1 MKNAIR
7 SISLMLVI
15 LMLST
20 LCLTSCEEFFGS
32 VTEDPH
38 ECESVCDVCGKCT
51 DPNCEEDA
59 CSKKCECKK
68 PVIYS
73 LVLKANKTR
82 AARGDKIVLTAT
94 LKSPEGEEPA
104 SEDVEYIIE
113 EGAEYAS
120 VSGNVLTVKDTANHG
135 TTIKVKAREGATD
148 SNVVEIVVN
157 VPASGIEISAGGAT
171 NLLAGSSV
179 VLTHVIT
186 PEGAS
191 NALTYVITEG
201 ADCAVISGNVLVV
214 NSGAATGKIIK
225 VKAVSDVAESN
236 ELSFTVGYPLETIT
250 VTTNVTNILSGG
262 MAQLGVIINPEN
274 ATNGYTWEFISGGEY
289 ASVNNNIITVSANA
303 PTGTKISLKAVAGD
317 ISSNVV
323 EFTVGYPLETLTAA
337 LIGSS
342 NLKNGESAQLSV
354 SLNPANATNGQYV
367 WEFLEG
373 GDYVTVIG
381 NVITVKADA
390 PTGARVRLQ
399 AVAGGISSNVVEFT
413 VGYPLESITV
423 TTNTSNILSGGMAQ
437 LSVSL
442 DPENATNGKYV
453 WEFLEGGEYASVS
466 GNVITVKTDAP
477 TGAKIRLQAVASGIK
492 SNVVEFTV
500 GYPLTSL
507 TASLVGSSSNIRNGG
522 SAELSVSLNPANAT
536 NGQYVWEF
544 VEGADFAEIKGN
556 VIKINEDAPLG
567 SIIRIVAVAGDIRS
581 NEIVITAGIPIE
593 TISIS
598 STAPEILDRGG
609 SYPLSVSV
617 TPDGATTNAITWV
630 VEEGGDYVSVASG
643 FLTVDKNTPAGTR
656 VKVYATS
663 GSIKSNALEF
673 TVGIVLESI
682 EISLVGSANVNP
694 DASRSINYVLN
705 PSNASDTTVVWVID
719 SGKEYATIVNGTISV
734 NADAPIGAKVTFHA
748 EIGEVKSNSLTITVG
763 IPTESIEISI
773 VGSLNVDPGKSAS
786 INHTL
791 APSNA
796 SIVPITWVIDS
807 GAEYATITNGNIF
820 VNEDAP
826 VGAKVTFHA
835 EIGDV
840 KSNSLT
846 ITVGTPIES
855 IEIEATG
862 SHEIVKGNSVGL
874 IATVYPSKASATL
887 VSWVITEGGEFATV
901 KGSTLIIN
909 SNATTGATVKVK
921 AVWGTVESN
930 ELSFTVMATQEEI
943 NASKYFLDLNT
954 SNIRIDKKGS
964 SSPVLTAEILNGNY
978 DKVENMDVEFTV
990 ISGEE
995 YLGLA
1000 PNGYNCSFVALG
1012 HGEAI
1017 VEVKIVGTNV
1027 TETVAVEVI
1036 VPPES
1041 IALPEVFA
1049 ERPGFEYYFSNIDP
1063 RTGDTESLPFLPTVK
1078 GDALAC
1084 TDLLYTFTHESGAT
1098 GSAVATYED
1107 GMLTFHKTGKVT
1119 VTITSA
1125 SGSRVEAATSYTF
1138 NINQGYNANTFEEFS
1153 YIVESAFYTGSVPI
1167 NLVVLEKPD
1176 GSATGY
1182 TYGYDMVPSM
1192 VLLPHSE
1199 QTIAMMLRRYT
1210 TYEGQNVN
1218 VRIQAVNKGL
1228 WVNGNNHKL
1237 DVSQLKVFTLAE
1249 YDAYVEEYKV
1259 PTDDYFP
1266 HLSSFLSAETWYDGG
1281 VDDPDFVKASYYIR
1295 LYNFEVMGNA
1305 PITYDPAKYSDDPSV
1320 FVGAM
1325 DKGLS
1330 VGNFQY
1336 DTHYYIDANN
1346 LTASGFKN
1354 GLAFTNIVGNGKI
1367 SNLYAYNCY
1376 STGIVARSSIVTL
1389 ENLKFGP
1396 CGATGM
1402 ELAPE
1407 DSGAAGLNNDEK
1419 GKITISGTVD
1429 ASTNLNDG
1437 YTNYFNYYTIQGAT
1451 IPQIITGNTQMYAES
1466 QVAHIRNSNGQFI
1479 FVSLLF
1485 NNMSTLEPNQS
1496 IVDYPAY
1503 QEGGIINIADLPT
1516 DGSVDTTHQFV
1527 KMDIFVTLPGVGTVQ
1542 AGTAYFYN
1550 LNYGK

>member
-1 MKNAIR
+1 MKKVFK
-7 SISLMLVI
+7 SIVLMLVI
-15 LMLST
+15 LALSVFS
-20 LCLTSCEEFFGS
+20 LASCF
-32 VTEDPH
+32 EDPH
-38 ECESVCDVCGKCT
+38 VCESECPECGGCTDANCTEDVCA
-51 DPNCEEDA
+51 E
-59 CSKKCECKK
+59 KCECEVK

-73 LVLKANKTR
+73 LVIKASKTDVT
-82 AARGDKIVLTAT
+82 RGDTVTFTAS
-94 LKSPEGEEPA
+94 LKSAEGEEPITD
-104 SEDVEYIIE
+104 EVEFSIIS
-113 EGAEYAS
+113 GAESAS
-120 VSGNVLTVKDTANHG
+120 LSGNVLTISNNAKHG
-135 TTIKVKAREGATD
+135 DVIKVKAHEGATD
-148 SNVVEIVVN
+148 SNIVEIVVN
-157 VPASGIEISAGGAT
+157 VPASGIEIFADGAT
-171 NLLAGSSV
+171 NLDANHRIVTLS
-179 VLTHVIT
+179 HVIT

-191 NALTYVITEG
+191 NEVSYVITEG
-201 ADCAVISGNVLVV
+201 ADSATLSGNVLIV
-214 NSGAATGKIIK
+214 NANTITGTIIR
-225 VKAVSDVAESN
+225 VKATSGSVESN
-236 ELSFTVGYPLETIT
+236 ELVFTFGYPLESLTAALIGSSNIKNGESAQLSVSLNPTNATNGQYTWEFLEGGDYVTVIGNIITVKADAPTGAKVRLQAVAGNISSNVVEFTVGYPLESIT
-250 VTTNVTNILSGG
+250 VTTNVTNIVSGG
-262 MAQLGVIINPEN
+262 MAHLSVVIDPEN
-274 ATNGYTWEFISGGEY
+274 ATNGKYVWEFLEGGEY
-289 ASVNNNIITVSANA
+289 ATVVNNVITVNQNA
-303 PTGTKISLKAVAGD
+303 PTGAKISLKAVAGD

-323 EFTVGYPLETLTAA
+323 EFTVGYPL
-337 LIGSS
+337 
-342 NLKNGESAQLSV
+342 
-354 SLNPANATNGQYV
+354 
-367 WEFLEG
+367 
-373 GDYVTVIG
+373 
-381 NVITVKADA
+381 
-390 PTGARVRLQ
+390 
-399 AVAGGISSNVVEFT
+399 
-413 VGYPLESITV
+413 
-423 TTNTSNILSGGMAQ
+423 
-437 LSVSL
+437 
-442 DPENATNGKYV
+442 
-453 WEFLEGGEYASVS
+453 
-466 GNVITVKTDAP
+466 
-477 TGAKIRLQAVASGIK
+477 
-492 SNVVEFTV
+492 
-500 GYPLTSL
+500 TSL
-507 TASLVGSSSNIRNGG
+507 TAALVGSSSNIRNGG
-522 SAELSVSLNPANAT
+522 SAELSVSLNPENAT

-544 VEGADFAEIKGN
+544 IEGSDFAEIKGN

-567 SIIRIVAVAGDIRS
+567 STIIIVAVAGNIRS

-598 STAPEILDRGG
+598 STAPEILDRGA
-609 SYPLSVSV
+609 SYPLSLSV

-630 VEEGGDYVSVASG
+630 VEEGGDYVSVVSG

-663 GSIKSNALEF
+663 GSIKSNSLEF
-673 TVGIVLESI
+673 TVGIALESI

-705 PSNASDTTVVWVID
+705 PSNASDNTVTWVID
-719 SGKEYATIVNGTISV
+719 SGIEYATIVNGTISV

-748 EIGEVKSNSLTITVG
+748 EIGEVKSNSLTIAVG

-796 SIVPITWVIDS
+796 SIVPLTWVIDD
-807 GAEYATITNGNIF
+807 GVEYATIVNGTIF
-820 VNEDAP
+820 VNENAP

-835 EIGDV
+835 EIGEI
-840 KSNSLT
+840 KSNTLT

-862 SHEIVKGNSVGL
+862 SHEVVKGNSVGL
-874 IATVYPSKASATL
+874 MATVSPSKASATL
-887 VSWVITEGGEFATV
+887 VSWVITEGGEFATI
-901 KGSTLIIN
+901 KGTTLIIN
-909 SNATTGATVKVK
+909 SDATTGATVKVK
-921 AVWGTVESN
+921 AVWGDVESN

-954 SNIRIDKKGS
+954 SNIRIDKKGA

-978 DKVENMDVEFTV
+978 EKVENMDVEFTV

-995 YLGLA
+995 YLRLA

-1027 TETVAVEVI
+1027 TETVAVDVI

-1153 YIVESAFYTGSVPI
+1153 YIVESNFYTGSVPI

-1192 VLLPHSE
+1192 VLLPQSE

-1218 VRIQAVNKGL
+1218 IRIQAVNKGL

-1237 DVSQLKVFTLAE
+1237 DVSQLKVFTLEE
-1249 YDAYVEEYKV
+1249 YDAYATQYGVTGSE
-1259 PTDDYFP
+1259 YFP
-1266 HLSSFLSAETWYDGG
+1266 HLSSFLSAETWYNEGPT
-1281 VDDPDFVKASYYIR
+1281 DPDFVKASYYIR

-1305 PITYDPAKYSDDPSV
+1305 PITYDPTKYSNDPSK

-1346 LTASGFKN
+1346 LTASGFRN

-1389 ENLKFGP
+1389 ENLKLGP

-1407 DSGAAGLNNDEK
+1407 DSGAAGINNDEK
-1419 GKITISGTVD
+1419 GKITISGTVE

-1437 YTNYFNYYTIQGAT
+1437 NTNYFKYYTIQGAT
-1451 IPQIITGNTQMYAES
+1451 VPMIITGNTQMYAPS

-1485 NNMSTLEPNQS
+1485 NDMSTLQPNQS

-1527 KMDIFVTLPGVGTVQ
+1527 KMDIYVTLPGLGTVQ

-1550 LNYGK
+1550 HNYGK

>member
-1 MKNAIR
+1 MKKVFK
-7 SISLMLVI
+7 SIVLMLVI
-15 LMLST
+15 LALSVFS
-20 LCLTSCEEFFGS
+20 LASCF
-32 VTEDPH
+32 EDPH
-38 ECESVCDVCGKCT
+38 VCESECPECGGCTDANCTEDVCA
-51 DPNCEEDA
+51 E
-59 CSKKCECKK
+59 KCECEVK

-73 LVLKANKTR
+73 LVIKASKTDVT
-82 AARGDKIVLTAT
+82 RGDTVTFTAS
-94 LKSPEGEEPA
+94 LKSAEGEEPITD
-104 SEDVEYIIE
+104 EVEFSIIS
-113 EGAEYAS
+113 GAESAS
-120 VSGNVLTVKDTANHG
+120 LSGNVLTISNNAKHG
-135 TTIKVKAREGATD
+135 DVIKVKAHEGATD
-148 SNVVEIVVN
+148 SNIVEIVVN
-157 VPASGIEISAGGAT
+157 VPASGIEIFADGAT
-171 NLLAGSSV
+171 NLDANHRIVTLS
-179 VLTHVIT
+179 HVIT

-191 NALTYVITEG
+191 NEVSYVITEG
-201 ADCAVISGNVLVV
+201 ADSATLSGNVLIV
-214 NSGAATGKIIK
+214 NANTITGTIIR
-225 VKAVSDVAESN
+225 VKATSGSVESN
-236 ELSFTVGYPLETIT
+236 ELVFTFGYPLESLTAALIGSS
-250 VTTNVTNILSGG
+250 NIKNGES
-262 MAQLGVIINPEN
+262 AQLSVSLNPTN
-274 ATNGYTWEFISGGEY
+274 ATNGQYTWEFLEGGDY
-289 ASVNNNIITVSANA
+289 VTIIGNIITVKADA
-303 PTGTKISLKAVAGD
+303 PTGAKVRLQAVAGD

-323 EFTVGYPLETLTAA
+323 EFTVGYPLESLTAT
-337 LIGSS
+337 LVGSS
-342 NLKNGESAQLSV
+342 NIKNGEFAQLSV
-354 SLNPANATNGQYV
+354 SLNPTNATNGQYT

-373 GDYVTVIG
+373 GDYVTIIG
-381 NVITVKADA
+381 NIITVKADA
-390 PTGARVRLQ
+390 PTGAKVRLQ
-399 AVAGGISSNVVEFT
+399 AVAGNISSNVVEFT

-423 TTNTSNILSGGMAQ
+423 TTNATNIVSGGMAH
-437 LSVSL
+437 LSVVI

-453 WEFLEGGEYASVS
+453 WEFLEGGEYATVVN
-466 GNVITVKTDAP
+466 NVITVNQNAP
-477 TGAKIRLQAVASGIK
+477 TGAKVRLQAVAGNIS

-507 TASLVGSSSNIRNGG
+507 TATLVGSSSNIRNGG
-522 SAELSVSLNPANAT
+522 SAELSVSLNPENAT

-544 VEGADFAEIKGN
+544 IEGSDFAEIKGN

-593 TISIS
+593 TITIS
-598 STAPEILDRGG
+598 STAPEILDRGA
-609 SYPLSVSV
+609 SYPLSLSV

-630 VEEGGDYVSVASG
+630 VEEGGDYVSVVSG

-663 GSIKSNALEF
+663 GSIKSNSLEF
-673 TVGIVLESI
+673 TVGIALESI

-705 PSNASDTTVVWVID
+705 PSNASDNTVTWVID
-719 SGKEYATIVNGTISV
+719 DGIEYATIVNGTISV

-796 SIVPITWVIDS
+796 SIVPLTWVIDD
-807 GAEYATITNGNIF
+807 GVEYATIVNGTIF
-820 VNEDAP
+820 VNENAP

-835 EIGDV
+835 EIGEI
-840 KSNSLT
+840 KSNTLT

-862 SHEIVKGNSVGL
+862 SHEVVKGNSVGL
-874 IATVYPSKASATL
+874 MATVSPSKASATL
-887 VSWVITEGGEFATV
+887 VSWVITEGGEFATI
-901 KGSTLIIN
+901 KGTTLIIN
-909 SNATTGATVKVK
+909 SDATTGATVKVK
-921 AVWGTVESN
+921 AVWGDVESN

-954 SNIRIDKKGS
+954 SNIRIDKKGA

-978 DKVENMDVEFTV
+978 EKVENMDVEFTV

-995 YLGLA
+995 YLRLA

-1027 TETVAVEVI
+1027 TETVAVDVI

-1098 GSAVATYED
+1098 GNAVATYED

-1153 YIVESAFYTGSVPI
+1153 YIVESNFYTGSVPI

-1192 VLLPHSE
+1192 VLLPQSE

-1218 VRIQAVNKGL
+1218 IRIQAVNKGL

-1237 DVSQLKVFTLAE
+1237 DVSQLKVFTLEE
-1249 YDAYVEEYKV
+1249 YDAYATEYGV
-1259 PTDDYFP
+1259 TGDSYFP
-1266 HLSSFLSAETWYDGG
+1266 HLSSFLSAETWYNEGPT
-1281 VDDPDFVKASYYIR
+1281 DPDFVKASYYVR

-1305 PITYDPAKYSDDPSV
+1305 PITYDPTKYSSDPSK

-1346 LTASGFKN
+1346 LTASGFRN

-1389 ENLKFGP
+1389 ENLKLGP

-1419 GKITISGTVD
+1419 GKITISGTVE

-1437 YTNYFNYYTIQGAT
+1437 NTNYFKYYTIQGAT
-1451 IPQIITGNTQMYAES
+1451 VPMIITGNTQMYAPS

-1485 NNMSTLEPNQS
+1485 NDMSTLQPNQS

-1527 KMDIFVTLPGVGTVQ
+1527 KMDIYVTLPGLGTVQ

-1550 LNYGK
+1550 HNYGK